1 MATGQEE
8 SPAES
13 GARVISG
20 YLRNIILILVEV
32 LKVGGHAALRRVG
45 GNHLVEA
52 QALVY
57 CRFCSAF
64 SLRFN

>member
-20 YLRNIILILVEV
+20 YLRNIILNP
-32 LKVGGHAALRRVG
+32 R
-45 GNHLVEA
+45 
-52 QALVY
+52 
-57 CRFCSAF
+57 
-64 SLRFN
+64 